1 MLPLFFILPVH
12 KVKSLRKRL
21 YFIPC
26 VPLSP
31 FPLPSI
37 ALPSPSPVISPAYLY
52 SLYNIKFVLQ
62 HKYPVFSAKLHNLW
76 GGVEIRGLDLSGGI
90 SSSPP
95 SPSAFPPSYRGVLLW
110 PLARFL
116 NKQIV
121 CIHVL
126 LHCMSCCLL
135 FITLYKRTQNIP
147 TAMLRY
153 FFNIV
158 VQL

>member
-1 MLPLFFILPVH
+1 M
-12 KVKSLRKRL
+12 
-21 YFIPC
+21 
-26 VPLSP
+26 PLSVP
-31 FPLPSI
+31 FHCPPLPSI

-95 SPSAFPPSYRGVLLW
+95 PSPSAPPHYRGVLLW
-110 PLARFL
+110 PVARFL

-126 LHCMSCCLL
+126 LQCMSCCLL
-135 FITLYKRTQNIP
+135 FIYVYTVYTLVPSTCAFLKYVQRTLYKRTQIYCLYCH
-147 TAMLRY
+147 ASL
-153 FFNIV
+153 FF
-158 VQL
+158 LT